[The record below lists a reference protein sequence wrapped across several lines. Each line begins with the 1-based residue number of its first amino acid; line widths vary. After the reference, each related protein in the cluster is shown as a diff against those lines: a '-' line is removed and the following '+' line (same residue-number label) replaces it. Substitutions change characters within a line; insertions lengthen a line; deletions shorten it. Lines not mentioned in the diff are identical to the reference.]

1 MNSVELLSPA
11 GDAKSFKAAILAGAN
26 AIFFGV
32 ENFNA
37 RQRAE
42 NISFENLSD
51 LIKLAKSKNVKSYL
65 TLNTLVYDSE
75 FSLLIETVQNAI
87 ECGID
92 AVIIQ
97 DMGVLF
103 LIKKFFPDLEIH
115 ASTQMTTHNILQCEF
130 LSEVGVSQINL
141 SRELSLSEL
150 KPLVKVLNEK
160 NIVAEIFVHGAYCIS
175 FSGQCYFS
183 NYLYG
188 EAGNRGLC
196 VQPCR
201 REFYSS
207 NKNFISPFNLKD
219 NCAINF
225 VNELKQ
231 LGNISL
237 KIEGRIK
244 NFDYVWA
251 ITNEWKNNLENNF
264 LNPSEKK
271 LNEKN
276 NLIYKV
282 MNRSYSD
289 DYLKGEVTSS
299 MFTFGSKDH
308 SFVETGIVTSYTA
321 KNCRIKFSE
330 NSIEENDKIII
341 KDKNEN
347 FICSGILLDYDRQKK
362 DFKLH
367 TTSKSFSKIFSGYKV
382 YIQKDIINKF
392 DLEKQIESLSIPKK
406 NIFVKVFASE
416 NKKLYCEFILEEQ
429 NLKVKVE
436 SNSVLQVAQ
445 KNSLTKEIIFEKF
458 NRLGQTDFIIEK
470 NDYEIFEKNLFLPL
484 KELNEIRREA
494 IEFFE
499 NKINQKTEK
508 DVCKDKNNF
517 NIETFNKSIF
527 SNSKKISKQQN
538 EQKEI
543 LFFSDIE
550 KLNLCYEKNKNQNFY
565 MLEFPC
571 VCDTEEFK
579 IKSEFVIKNN
589 FVIPYFPAIIFDKEI
604 NGFKNLID
612 NLNSDRIIFSENT
625 GLIFYA
631 NQKGL
636 QIFSGQHLNITNSY
650 SVEFYKKYLTSC
662 VLSFETPFEQLK
674 SILKNHSDEKFIFN
688 KSSLQLLMQS
698 RQCLVKKLSGCKKEI
713 CDLDCLKNCSK
724 QIKFKDK
731 TGKELIAVKRKGFY
745 SAIYAD
751 KIIQSKE
758 KENFIKENFSY
769 IIIDKRNILE
779 Y

>member
-11 GDAKSFKAAILAGAN
+11 GDSKSFKAAILAGAN

-75 FSLLIETVQNAI
+75 FSLLIETVQTAI

-103 LIKKFFPDLEIH
+103 LIKKFFPNLEIH
-115 ASTQMTTHNILQCEF
+115 ASTQMTTHNVLQCDF
-130 LSEVGVSQINL
+130 LIQENFAQVNL

-150 KPLVKVLNEK
+150 KPLVQKLNEN

-201 REFYSS
+201 REFCSS
-207 NKNFISPFNLKD
+207 DKNFITPFNLKD
-219 NCAINF
+219 NCALNF
-225 VNELKQ
+225 VKELKS

-244 NFDYVWA
+244 SFDYVWA
-251 ITNEWKNNLENNF
+251 VTNEWKNNLEN
-264 LNPSEKK
+264 PSEKK
-271 LNEKN
+271 LNDKN
-276 NLIYKV
+276 NLVYKV

-289 DYLKGEVTSS
+289 NYLKGEVTSS
-299 MFTFGSKDH
+299 MFTYGSKDH
-308 SFVETGIVTSYTA
+308 SFVESAYVISYTA
-321 KNCRIKFSE
+321 NNCRIKFSE

-347 FICSGILLDYDRQKK
+347 FICSGILLDYDKQKN

-382 YIQKDIINKF
+382 YLQKDIIKKF
-392 DLEKQIESLSIPKK
+392 NLETQIENLSISKK
-406 NIFVKVFASE
+406 NIYVKIFAKE
-416 NKKLYCEFILEEQ
+416 NKKLKAIFYCKEL
-429 NLKVKVE
+429 NLKIEVE
-436 SNSVLQVAQ
+436 SNSILENAQ

-458 NRLGQTDFIIEK
+458 NRLGQTDFIIGK
-470 NDYEIFEKNLFLPL
+470 IDYEIFEENLFLPL
-484 KELNEIRREA
+484 KELNEMRRLSV
-494 IEFFE
+494 EFFE
-499 NKINQKTEK
+499 NKLNQKNENDFCT
-508 DVCKDKNNF
+508 DKNNF
-517 NIETFNKSIF
+517 NFEKLNKNIF
-527 SNSKKISKQQN
+527 SNSKNFSKQQN
-538 EQKEI
+538 DKKEI

-550 KLNLCYEKNKNQNFY
+550 KLKLCFEKNKNQFLY

-571 VCDTEEFK
+571 VCYTEEFK
-579 IKSEFVIKNN
+579 TKSEFVKDNH
-589 FVIPYFPAIIFDKEI
+589 FVIPYFSAIIFDKDLL
-604 NGFKNLID
+604 GFKNLID
-612 NLNSDRIIFSENT
+612 ELDSDRIIFSENF
-625 GLIFYA
+625 GLFFYA
-631 NQKGL
+631 KQKGL
-636 QIFSGQHLNITNSY
+636 QVFGGQHLNITNSY
-650 SVEFYKKYLTSC
+650 SVEFYKKYLSGC
-662 VLSFETPFEQLK
+662 VISFETPFEELK
-674 SILKNHSDEKFIFN
+674 SIVKNHSDMNFIYY
-688 KSSLQLLMQS
+688 KSSPQLLMQS

-713 CDLDCLKNCSK
+713 CDDNCLRNCCK
-724 QIKFKDK
+724 QIKIKDK
-731 TGKELIAVKRKGFY
+731 TGKELIAIKRKGFY
-745 SAIYAD
+745 SAIYAE

-758 KENFIKENFSY
+758 KENFIKNNFNY
-769 IIIDKRNILE
+769 LIIDKRNILE

>member
-65 TLNTLVYDSE
+65 TLNTLVFDSE
-75 FSLLIETVQNAI
+75 FSLLVETVQNAI

-141 SRELSLSEL
+141 SRELSLIEL
-150 KPLVKVLNEK
+150 KSLVKVLNEK

-201 REFYSS
+201 REFCSS
-207 NKNFISPFNLKD
+207 NKNFITPFNLKD

-225 VNELKQ
+225 INELKD
-231 LGNISL
+231 LGKISL
-237 KIEGRIK
+237 TIEGRIQS
-244 NFDYVWA
+244 FDYVWA

-308 SFVETGIVTSYTA
+308 SFVESGFVISYTA
-321 KNCRIKFSE
+321 KNCRIKLSDKT
-330 NSIEENDKIII
+330 IQENDKILI
-341 KDKNEN
+341 KDKNDK
-347 FICSGILLDYDRQKK
+347 FICSGFLTSFDKINQDFILKVN
-362 DFKLH
+362 
-367 TTSKSFSKIFSGYKV
+367 SKEFNKIFAGYKV
-382 YIQKDIINKF
+382 FIQKDIINKF
-392 DLEKQIESLSIPKK
+392 NLENEIEKLSIQGKK
-406 NIFVKVFASE
+406 ICVKVFANE
-416 NKKLYCEFILEEQ
+416 NKKLSCEFICKEL
-429 NLKVKVE
+429 NYSVSIE
-436 SNSVLQVAQ
+436 SNSILQIAQ
-445 KNSLTKEIIFEKF
+445 KNPLTKEVVFEKF
-458 NRLGQTDFIIEK
+458 NRLGQTEFCIDKIDFI
-470 NDYEIFEKNLFLPL
+470 DFEENLFLPL
-484 KELNEIRREA
+484 KELNEIRRQA
-494 IEFFE
+494 ISFFE
-499 NKINQKTEK
+499 
-508 DVCKDKNNF
+508 
-517 NIETFNKSIF
+517 
-527 SNSKKISKQQN
+527 
-538 EQKEI
+538 
-543 LFFSDIE
+543 E
-550 KLNLCYEKNKNQNFY
+550 KLNQQINENSENDFDKNIELNDLQKKVFTKKEKVLEQEKIYFYSEISDVLKNENFENEKTMLELPCVTDTENFLEKINFIKENKN
-565 MLEFPC
+565 
-571 VCDTEEFK
+571 
-579 IKSEFVIKNN
+579 I
-589 FVIPYFPAIIFDKEI
+589 IPYFPAIIFD
-604 NGFKNLID
+604 NQLAGFKNLID
-612 NLNSDRIIFSENT
+612 EINTDRIIFTENT
-625 GLIFYA
+625 GLMFYA
-631 NQKGL
+631 KQKGL
-636 QIFSGQHLNITNSY
+636 KVIGGQHLNITNSFSAKFY
-650 SVEFYKKYLTSC
+650 SQYLSGF
-662 VLSFETPFEQLK
+662 VPSFEIPENEID
-674 SILKNHSDEKFIFN
+674 SILKNDLN
-688 KSSLQLLMQS
+688 LSLCKINSNFKLLMQS
-698 RQCLVKKLSGCKKEI
+698 RQCLVKKLSSCKKEN
-713 CDLDCLKNCSK
+713 CDLDCIKNCSK
-724 QIKFKDK
+724 KISFKDK
-731 TGKELIAVKRKGFY
+731 NGKELIAVKRKGFY
-745 SAIYAD
+745 SAIFATNFEQLNTD
-751 KIIQSKE
+751 KKSLNQKYDLIVYDYRKIFE
-758 KENFIKENFSY
+758 
-769 IIIDKRNILE
+769 
-779 Y
+779 